1 MSLVVGTNTS
11 AQFAQDALRANQ
23 NKIATA
29 MQRLSTGLRINSAR
43 DDAAG
48 LAISQSMTAQIRG
61 LNQAVR
67 NINDGVN
74 LLQTAEGGLGAITD
88 MLQRMRE
95 LAVQSANGTNSNA
108 QRAYLQK
115 EAAALQEQISKVVD
129 TTTWNDK
136 KLLDGSFTGQKIQVG
151 ADSGATMDLTIP
163 TTIGS
168 SVQTVTNTVT
178 TTSLVDPAP
187 IWTKQLATSGAD
199 GARSV
204 KIGADG
210 SIYLAGYVS
219 GAVDGTNPL
228 GQNGGMDAFLSKYAA
243 DGTNLWTRFIGAN
256 GNDFAND
263 ITLGSDGSVS
273 VTGYAQASID
283 GSFGSVF
290 LSKYTAEGAMV
301 REFYIAYSQLD
312 GGSSVATAPDG
323 EIFVGGI
330 TSGNIDGEMNH
341 GLTDGFLSKYAADGT
356 RLWTRTLGST
366 NNDNVHAI
374 ASDASGNVYA
384 TGWTTGSL
392 DGQNNNG
399 GGGDAFLSK
408 YDGVGNRL
416 WTQVLGSSG
425 TDYANAVSV
434 GPDGSVYIGGRS
446 GGSMEGQPYGGGS
459 ADLFVSKFA
468 PNGTKLWTKMLGGSA
483 NEEVLSIVATSDG
496 SVYITGNND
505 GNLDGQTNNGSK
517 NIFIAKFDSDGT
529 KAWTRLEGTSNAD
542 AVYRLAVGSDGALFL
557 AGGTFGSFNG
567 QVILTGGDATL
578 TKYSAPSLSTV
589 TTTTTSQVNVAALSV
604 DISTQA
610 GAGSA
615 IGVIDGTLDSVNSAR
630 STIGSYINR
639 LNYAADNA
647 TNISS
652 NLSASRS
659 TITDTDYAEESAN
672 LAKSQITQQAATAM
686 LAQANQQPQ
695 SVLALLKNL

>member
-23 NKIATA
+23 RKTATA
-29 MQRLSTGLRINSAR
+29 TERLSTGLRINSAR

-48 LAISQSMTAQIRG
+48 LAISQSMTSQIRG

-74 LLQTAEGGLGAITD
+74 LLQTAEGGLSSITD

-95 LAVQSANGTNSNA
+95 LAVQSANGTYSNT

-115 EAAALQEQISKVVD
+115 EAAVLQEQIGKVVD

-151 ADSGATMDLTIP
+151 AASGATMDLTIP

-168 SVQTVTNTVT
+168 SVQTVTNTVI

-187 IWTKQLATSGAD
+187 IWTKQLATSGPD

-219 GAVDGTNPL
+219 GAVDGQNPI
-228 GQNGGMDAFLSKYAA
+228 GGMDAFVSKYAA
-243 DGTNLWTRFIGAN
+243 DGTKLWTRLMGTA
-256 GNDFAND
+256 GDDFAND
-263 ITLGSDGSVS
+263 ITLGSNGSVC
-273 VTGYAQASID
+273 VTGYANGSIAGSSGSAFIKNYAAD
-283 GSFGSVF
+283 GTLLWSRDIVVS
-290 LSKYTAEGAMV
+290 S
-301 REFYIAYSQLD
+301 LD

-323 EIFVGGI
+323 GIFVGGI
-330 TSGNIDGEMNH
+330 TSGNINGQQNH
-341 GLTDGFLSKYAADGT
+341 GQTDGFLEKYSADGT
-356 RLWTRTLGST
+356 LLWARTLGST

-384 TGWTTGSL
+384 TGWATGSL
-392 DGQNNNG
+392 DGQNHN
-399 GGGDAFLSK
+399 GGGDAFLTK

-425 TDYANAVSV
+425 TDYGNAVTIGV
-434 GPDGSVYIGGRS
+434 DGSVYIGGRA

-459 ADLFVSKFA
+459 ADLFVSKFSA
-468 PNGTKLWTKMLGGSA
+468 NGTKLWTNMLGGSA
-483 NEEVLSIVATSDG
+483 NEEVLSMVATSDG

-517 NIFIAKFDSDGT
+517 NIFIAKFGSDGT

-557 AGGTFGSFNG
+557 AGGTFGSFDG

-578 TKYSAPSLSTV
+578 TKYSAPSISTV
-589 TTTTTSQVNVAALSV
+589 TTTTTSQVNVPGLSV
-604 DISTQA
+604 DISNQA
-610 GAGSA
+610 GASSA
-615 IGVIDGTLDSVNSAR
+615 ISVIDSTLDSVNSTR
-630 STIGSYINR
+630 STIGGYINR

-647 TNISS
+647 TNIST
-652 NLSASRS
+652 NLAASRS
-659 TITDTDYAEESAN
+659 TIQDTDYAEESTN
-672 LAKSQITQQAATAM
+672 LAKSQIVQQAATAM
-686 LAQANQQPQ
+686 LVQANQQPQ

>member
-1 MSLVVGTNTS
+1 
-11 AQFAQDALRANQ
+11 
-23 NKIATA
+23 

-48 LAISQSMTAQIRG
+48 LAISQSMTSQIRG

-74 LLQTAEGGLGAITD
+74 LLQTAEGGLSSITD

-95 LAVQSANGTNSNA
+95 LAVQSANGTYSGS

-115 EAAALQEQISKVVD
+115 EAAALQEQIGKVVD

-168 SVQTVTNTVT
+168 SVQTITNTVT

-187 IWTKQLATSGAD
+187 IWTKQLATSGPD

-210 SIYLAGYVS
+210 SIYLTGYVS
-219 GAVDGTNPL
+219 GAVDGENPL
-228 GQNGGMDAFLSKYAA
+228 GGMDAFLSKYAA
-243 DGTNLWTRFIGAN
+243 DGTKLWTRLMGTA

-263 ITLGSDGSVS
+263 ISLGSNGSVC
-273 VTGYAQASID
+273 VTGYANGSIAGSSGSAFIKNYAAD
-283 GSFGSVF
+283 GTLLWSRDIVVS
-290 LSKYTAEGAMV
+290 S
-301 REFYIAYSQLD
+301 LD
-312 GGSSVATAPDG
+312 GGSSVANAPDG
-323 EIFVGGI
+323 GIFVGGI
-330 TSGNIDGEMNH
+330 TSGNINGQQNN
-341 GLTDGFLSKYAADGT
+341 GQTDGFLEKYSADGT
-356 RLWTRTLGST
+356 LLWARTLGST

-384 TGWTTGSL
+384 TGWATGSL
-392 DGQNNNG
+392 DGQNDN
-399 GGGDAFLSK
+399 GGGDAFLTK

-425 TDYANAVSV
+425 TDYGNAVTIGV
-434 GPDGSVYIGGRS
+434 DGSVYIGGRA

-468 PNGTKLWTKMLGGSA
+468 ANGTKLWTKMLGGSA
-483 NEEVLSIVATSDG
+483 NEEVLSMVATSDG

-517 NIFIAKFDSDGT
+517 NIFIAKFGSDGT

-578 TKYSAPSLSTV
+578 TKYSAPSLSTI

-610 GAGSA
+610 GASSA
-615 IGVIDGTLDSVNSAR
+615 IGVIDSTLDSVNSAR

-647 TNISS
+647 TNIST
-652 NLSASRS
+652 NIAASRS
-659 TITDTDYAEESAN
+659 AIQDTDYAEESAN
-672 LAKSQITQQAATAM
+672 LAKSQIIQQAATAM